1 MSNVVTI
8 TLQNND
14 EGRYI
19 IEAIEQDNADA
30 VKTVYPSMVKFDA
43 PERIVVNKATVEDL
57 IGRDWDVQELHLS
70 IVSIGGQ
77 VDEEDEYFALE
88 WRK

>member
-1 MSNVVTI
+1 MNTSVTI

-19 IEAIEQDNADA
+19 IQAIEQDNADA
-30 VKTVYPSMVKFDA
+30 TKTEYPSMVKFDA
-43 PERIVVNKATVEDL
+43 PKRIVVNKATVEEL

-88 WRK
+88 WRN